1 MGKVLL
7 EPGDEFSV
15 SYGRSGKTLKAIC
28 LGSRSRR
35 TVLQLMEE
43 ANKLG
48 TAGKLV
54 ESFDKMI
61 EAVRVCFPEITEDQI
76 ESIPHLSD
84 VILSALAATT
94 LDEDERKK

>member
-35 TVLQLMEE
+35 TVLQMMED

-48 TAGKLV
+48 TEGKLV
-54 ESFDKMI
+54 ESFDKTI
-61 EAVRVCFPEITEDQI
+61 EATKICFPQITDDEID
-76 ESIPHLSD
+76 SITHLSD
-84 VILSALAATT
+84 VILSALGATT
-94 LDEDERKK
+94 LDEDQQKK